1 MFVFRIP
8 PPFLYQ
14 SPHIIGQFTFEEY
27 LFSCSGV
34 NEADGFGMQGVPG
47 AYGEAIVHELSVF
60 AEHSAFYDFVAA
72 IGVVIKKRMADVLH
86 MDTDLV
92 CSSCLQNALYERDIA
107 ESFQY
112 FIMGDRFFSVLPLGV
127 GGE

>member
-14 SPHIIGQFTFEEY
+14 SPHIIGQFTFEEH
-27 LFSCSGV
+27 LFSGRRV
-34 NEADGFGMQGVPG
+34 NETNGFRVQRMPG
-47 AYGEAIVHELSVF
+47 ANGEAIVHELSVF
-60 AEHSAFYDFVAA
+60 AEHGAFYDLVAA
-72 IGVVIKKRMADVLH
+72 IRVIIKQRMADMLH

-92 CSSCLQNALYERDIA
+92 CSSCLQNALYQRDIA

-112 FIMGDRFFSVLPLGV
+112 FVMRDRFFAVFSLWIGV
-127 GGE
+127 E